1 MPGRARPPNAFS
13 TVALP
18 DVLAFMQLLW
28 AVVHGVESRSKRM
41 RSEIGV
47 TGRQRLVLRIVGLFP
62 ELSAGDLAAVLHV
75 HPSTLTGLLRRL
87 TAQGLLRRTEDI
99 RDRRRVMLSLT
110 SRGTRVNTIHERT
123 VEAAVGAA
131 LRGVTPAQRAAT
143 RQVLLRIAKHLNG
156 GERDATGKW
165 RGGHR
170 GRATRRSS
178 GTAA

>member
-1 MPGRARPPNAFS
+1 MIDTADPMP
-13 TVALP
+13 LP

-110 SRGTRVNTIHERT
+110 SRGTRVNTIRERT

-131 LRGVTPAQRAAT
+131 LRGVTPSQRAAT
-143 RQVLLRIAKHLNG
+143 RQVLLSVAQHLNG
-156 GERDATGKW
+156 GGRDATGKR

-170 GRATRRSS
+170 GRPARRSS